1 MQKLIFLT
9 SICLLPIA
17 GMSQQFRQQDSLAI
31 VNTALDYVDG
41 FYQADASRMERA
53 LHPMLAKRAYVPTK
67 EGKFQYHELS
77 ALALVQGTR
86 NARNYLKD
94 RDRTTLKREIQVLD
108 INRETATVKA
118 YMEEWIDYMHLV
130 KVEGQW
136 KIINV
141 LWELNT
147 VDKK

>member
-1 MQKLIFLT
+1 MQKLILFI
-9 SICLLPIA
+9 SACLFSLEGI
-17 GMSQQFRQQDSLAI
+17 SQHLRQQDSLAI

-41 FYQADASRMERA
+41 YYHADAARMEKA

-67 EGKFQYHELS
+67 EGKMRYHELS

-86 NARNYLKD
+86 NASNYLKD
-94 RDRTTLKREIQVLD
+94 RDRTTLKRAIHILD

-130 KVEGQW
+130 KVEGEW

-141 LWELNT
+141 LWELNSSE
-147 VDKK
+147 KK